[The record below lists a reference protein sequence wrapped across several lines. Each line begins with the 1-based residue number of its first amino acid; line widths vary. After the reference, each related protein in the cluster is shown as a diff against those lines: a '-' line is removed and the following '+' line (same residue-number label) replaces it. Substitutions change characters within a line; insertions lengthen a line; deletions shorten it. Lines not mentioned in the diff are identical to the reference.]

1 MPGIISEL
9 LCEVPL
15 PRVVPVRQEFER
27 TRVDDV
33 AAVTSEQIRSSGI
46 LDPVK
51 ANAAAANRGSP
62 PRVAITAGSRGIAG
76 LPQILRACAE
86 EVRRAGADPFVIPA
100 MGSHGGATAGGQLLV
115 LEGLGVTEASAG
127 APIVSSVEVVEVG
140 RTDDGLPVL
149 IDRAA
154 AGADAILLVNTVKPH
169 VSYRGRYESGLFKMM
184 AIGLG
189 KQHGAQI
196 CHDLGF
202 TRMAQNVEAIARV
215 VLNATPIL
223 GGVAIVENA
232 YHETAAIEAIP
243 ACGIATREPELLE
256 QAWRLMP
263 RLPVNETDVLVI
275 DRIGKDIAGTG
286 FNTNVVGRYSAPH
299 MSGGPDVHRLVV
311 LGLTS
316 ASHGNA
322 NGVGIADFTTE
333 RLFRAMSFEDTYPNA
348 LTSTVPTSA
357 KLPMVLPTDRLAIQA
372 AIRTS
377 NVRDKREV
385 RLVRIRDT
393 LGLDAVLVSE
403 NLLPDVAANP
413 RARVAGDPR
422 ELAFDEH
429 GTIVAL
435 DFGSTGQADA

>member
-1 MPGIISEL
+1 MPSIISEL
-9 LCEVPL
+9 LSDVPL
-15 PRVVPVRQEFER
+15 PQVVPIRQEFER
-27 TRVDDV
+27 PRVDDV
-33 AAVTSEQIRSSGI
+33 ARATREQIRSSGI
-46 LDPVK
+46 LNPLK
-51 ANAAAANRGSP
+51 TTAAATDRRSP

-76 LPQILRACAE
+76 LPQILRASVE
-86 EVRRAGADPFVIPA
+86 EVRTAGADPFVVPA
-100 MGSHGGATAGGQLLV
+100 MGSHGGATAEGQLRV
-115 LEGLGVTEASAG
+115 LEGLGVTEASVG

-140 RTDDGLPVL
+140 NTDDGLPVL

-202 TRMAQNVEAIARV
+202 TRMAENVEAIARV
-215 VLNATPIL
+215 VLSKTGIL
-223 GGVAIVENA
+223 GGIAIVENA
-232 YHETAAIEAIP
+232 YHETAVIEAI
-243 ACGIATREPELLE
+243 AADRIAEREPELLDE
-256 QAWRLMP
+256 AWRLMP
-263 RLPVNETDVLVI
+263 RLPVDEIDVLVI
-275 DRIGKDIAGTG
+275 DRIGKEIAGTG

-299 MSGGPDVHRLVV
+299 MSGGPKVHRLVV

-333 RLFRAMSFEDTYPNA
+333 RLFAAMSFEATYPNS

-372 AIRTS
+372 AVRTS
-377 NVRDKREV
+377 NVRDKRKV

-393 LGLDAVLVSE
+393 LALDAILVSE
-403 NLLPDVAANP
+403 NLLPDVAATP
-413 RARVAGDPR
+413 RTHVAGDPR
-422 ELAFDEH
+422 KLAFDEH

-435 DFGSTGQADA
+435 DVGGTRQADA